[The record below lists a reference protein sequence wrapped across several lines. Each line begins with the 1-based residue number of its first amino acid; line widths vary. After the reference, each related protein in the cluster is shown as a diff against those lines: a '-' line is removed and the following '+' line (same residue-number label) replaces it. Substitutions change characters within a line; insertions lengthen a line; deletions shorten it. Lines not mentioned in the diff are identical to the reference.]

1 MFQFIRG
8 EQIMANANR
17 RFGLFTFATFTT
29 ATAAALTVA
38 ALTVAALAYQ
48 PDLGAGS
55 IALSIGTATPI
66 SDSSLDR
73 RADRM
78 AANQLAVFLRDWTNT
93 AGGEQ

>member
-1 MFQFIRG
+1 
-8 EQIMANANR
+8 MANANR
-17 RFGLFTFATFTT
+17 RFGLFTFVTLTT
-29 ATAAALTVA
+29 AAAAALTA
-38 ALTVAALAYQ
+38 AALAYQ

-55 IALSIGTATPI
+55 IALSIGAATPI

>member
-1 MFQFIRG
+1 
-8 EQIMANANR
+8 MANANR

-38 ALTVAALAYQ
+38 ALAYQ

-66 SDSSLDR
+66 PEASLER
-73 RADRM
+73 HADQM
-78 AANQLAVFLRDWTNT
+78 AANQLAAFLREWTNT
-93 AGGEQ
+93 TGGEP

>member
-29 ATAAALTVA
+29 ATAA